1 MKSTMIFCWAK
12 REPKEIRTPDSA
24 MIGKEAAIV
33 KEQRVGSGESG
44 SSMVSGSES
53 FDMGREMERLTVADE
68 AMVVLMLGAESAS
81 GSVGNDGSGRN
92 LL

>member
-1 MKSTMIFCWAK
+1 
-12 REPKEIRTPDSA
+12 
-24 MIGKEAAIV
+24 
-33 KEQRVGSGESG
+33 
-44 SSMVSGSES
+44 
-53 FDMGREMERLTVADE
+53 MGREMERLTVADE